1 MKFLLSRVLSTTLFT
16 IVFSV
21 PSQAQALLSNEAK
34 INTIISQMTLE
45 EKVDMLHGKHMF
57 SSAGVER
64 LGIADIE
71 YADGPF
77 GIREEMEPNSWKS
90 LNLATDSATFFPTG
104 SALAAT
110 WSPEMAYAYG
120 RGMGIEARLRG
131 KDMILGPAIN
141 IQRIPTGGRTYEYFS
156 EDPLLSGFLAVAYT
170 KGCQETGTAA
180 CLKHYALNNQENY
193 RGFVDV
199 RISPRAMNEI
209 YLKPFEMAVLEG
221 DAWGVMAAYNKV
233 DGKWCSDNEMLLT
246 DVLRKRWGFPGIV
259 ISDWGGVHATSAVVA
274 GMNVEMPGNRF
285 MGKALLDSVKA
296 GVISEA
302 VIDQRVREL
311 LRVRLLVQPIPVEK
325 ANKEMTA
332 KPEQLK
338 TAYEVAKRSIVLLKN
353 DGVLPLNLKRVKKI
367 AVIGDN
373 ARCKQ
378 ALGGVGAGVK
388 TLREVTPLEGI
399 REAIGNGAEVIW
411 AQGYPSYGAQERFK
425 RVSPQMAPDRKLL
438 VEAVKIARKAD
449 VVIFVAGDNREI
461 ETEGSDRVSIKMP
474 QGQNEVA
481 KALAAANKNLV
492 TVIVA
497 GGPLELE
504 TVRDASKALLISWF
518 NGSEGG
524 TALGD
529 VLTGK
534 VSPSGKLPFTFP
546 IKLEDSPAYA
556 TGSYPQQLK
565 GSDQQGDIF
574 VGLVNREKND
584 RSQELIAP
592 YAEELLVGYRWFTT
606 KKLPVAYP
614 FGHGL
619 SYATFEYSNL
629 TATPNAEGI
638 RVEFDLKNNSSID
651 AEEVAQVYVS
661 REQSALE
668 RPALELKGFQRVAL
682 GKGEQKRVSI
692 LLRRND
698 MKDWNAAIE
707 NWQLEAGEVEVL
719 IGSSSA
725 DLRLTSRPMSVL
737 RMLHAWPIRI
747 SLNPLGKPS
756 VNRLTLTK
764 SISKPIAMPLSWMR
778 KCWSR

>member
-64 LGIADIE
+64 LGIADFE

-311 LRVRLLVQPIPVEK
+311 LRVRLLVQPIPAEK

-438 VEAVKIARKAD
+438 AEAVKIARKAD

-474 QGQNEVA
+474 QGQNEVV

-661 REQSALE
+661 RKQSALE

-707 NWQLEAGEVEVL
+707 NWQLEAGQVEVRV
-719 IGSSSA
+719 GSSST
-725 DLRLTSRPMSVL
+725 DLRLSQTCT
-737 RMLHAWPIRI
+737 I
-747 SLNPLGKPS
+747 N
-756 VNRLTLTK
+756 
-764 SISKPIAMPLSWMR
+764 
-778 KCWSR
+778 

>member
-21 PSQAQALLSNEAK
+21 PSLAQALLSNEAK
-34 INTIISQMTLE
+34 INSIISQMTLE

-90 LNLATDSATFFPTG
+90 LNLSTDSATFFPTG

-311 LRVRLLVQPIPVEK
+311 LRVRLLVQPIPAEK

-438 VEAVKIARKAD
+438 AEAVKVARKAD

-661 REQSALE
+661 RKQSALE

-707 NWQLEAGEVEVL
+707 NWQLEAGQVEVRV
-719 IGSSSA
+719 GSSST
-725 DLRLTSRPMSVL
+725 DLRLSQTCT
-737 RMLHAWPIRI
+737 I
-747 SLNPLGKPS
+747 N
-756 VNRLTLTK
+756 
-764 SISKPIAMPLSWMR
+764 
-778 KCWSR
+778 

>member
-1 MKFLLSRVLSTTLFT
+1 MKALFSRMFLATLFMFV
-16 IVFSV
+16 ISV
-21 PSQAQALLSNEAK
+21 SLQAQALLSNEEK
-34 INTIISQMTLE
+34 ISEIISQMTLE
-45 EKVDMLHGKHMF
+45 EKVEMLHGKHMF

-77 GIREEMEPNSWKS
+77 GIREEMEPHSWKS
-90 LNLATDSATFFPTG
+90 LRLTTDSATFFPTG

-110 WSPEMAYAYG
+110 WSTEMAYAYG

-170 KGCQETGTAA
+170 KGCQETGTAV

-199 RISPRAMNEI
+199 RVSPRAMNEI
-209 YLKPFEMAVLEG
+209 YLKPFEMAVREG

-285 MGKALLDSVKA
+285 MGKALLDSVKS

-311 LRVRLLVQPIPVEK
+311 LRVRLLVKPIPKDK
-325 ANKEMTA
+325 ANVEMTA

-353 DGVLPLNLKRVKKI
+353 DGLLPLNLKRVKKI

-388 TLREVTPLEGI
+388 TLREVTPLDGI
-399 REAIGNGAEVIW
+399 CEAVGNGAEVVW
-411 AQGYPSYGAQERFK
+411 AQGYPTYGAQQRNK
-425 RVSPQMAPDRKLL
+425 RISPQMAPDRKLL
-438 VEAVKIARKAD
+438 AEAVKLARKAD

-492 TVIVA
+492 TVVVA

-504 TVRDASKALLISWF
+504 AVRDVSKALLISWF

-524 TALGD
+524 TALAD
-529 VLTGK
+529 VLMGK

-565 GSDQQGDIF
+565 ERDQQGDIF

-584 RSQELIAP
+584 RNQELIAP
-592 YAEELLVGYRWFTT
+592 YAEELLAGYRWFTT
-606 KKLPVAYP
+606 KQLPVAYP
-614 FGHGL
+614 FGYGL

-629 TATPNAEGI
+629 TAKSNAEGI
-638 RVEFDLKNNSSID
+638 RVEFDLKNHSSFD

-661 REQSALE
+661 RKHSALE

-719 IGSSSA
+719 VGSSSA
-725 DLRLTSRPMSVL
+725 DLRLTQTCT
-737 RMLHAWPIRI
+737 I
-747 SLNPLGKPS
+747 N
-756 VNRLTLTK
+756 
-764 SISKPIAMPLSWMR
+764 
-778 KCWSR
+778 

>member
-90 LNLATDSATFFPTG
+90 LNLSTDSATFFPTG

-311 LRVRLLVQPIPVEK
+311 LRVRLLVQPIPAEK

-438 VEAVKIARKAD
+438 AEAVKIARKAD

-565 GSDQQGDIF
+565 GNDQQGDIF

-606 KKLPVAYP
+606 KQLPVAYP

-707 NWQLEAGEVEVL
+707 NWQLEAGQVEVRV
-719 IGSSSA
+719 GSSSA
-725 DLRLTSRPMSVL
+725 DLRLSQTCT
-737 RMLHAWPIRI
+737 I
-747 SLNPLGKPS
+747 N
-756 VNRLTLTK
+756 
-764 SISKPIAMPLSWMR
+764 
-778 KCWSR
+778 

>member
-1 MKFLLSRVLSTTLFT
+1 MKVPFSRMFLATLFMFVISVSLQAQGLLSY
-16 IVFSV
+16 
-21 PSQAQALLSNEAK
+21 EEK
-34 INTIISQMTLE
+34 ISDIISQMTLE
-45 EKVDMLHGKHMF
+45 EKVEMLHGKHMF

-77 GIREEMEPNSWKS
+77 GIREEMEPHSWNS
-90 LNLATDSATFFPTG
+90 LRLTTDSATFFPTG

-110 WSPEMAYAYG
+110 WSTEMAYAYG

-170 KGCQETGTAA
+170 KGCQETGTAV

-199 RISPRAMNEI
+199 RVSPRAMNEI
-209 YLKPFEMAVLEG
+209 YLKPFEMAVCEG

-285 MGKALLDSVKA
+285 MGKALLDSVKS
-296 GVISEA
+296 GIISEA

-311 LRVRLLVQPIPVEK
+311 LRVRLLVKPIPKEK
-325 ANKEMTA
+325 ANVEMTA

-353 DGVLPLNLKRVKKI
+353 DGLLPLNLKRVKKI

-388 TLREVTPLEGI
+388 TLREVTPLDGI
-399 REAIGNGAEVIW
+399 REAVGNGAEVVW
-411 AQGYPSYGAQERFK
+411 AQGYPAYGAQQRNK
-425 RVSPQMAPDRKLL
+425 RVLPQMAPDRKLL
-438 VEAVKIARKAD
+438 AEAVKLARKAD

-492 TVIVA
+492 TVVVA

-504 TVRDASKALLISWF
+504 AVRDASKALLISWF

-529 VLTGK
+529 VLVGK

-565 GSDQQGDIF
+565 ERDQQGDIF

-584 RSQELIAP
+584 RHQELIAP

-606 KKLPVAYP
+606 KQLPVAYP
-614 FGHGL
+614 FGYGL

-629 TATPNAEGI
+629 TTTPNAEGI
-638 RVEFDLKNNSSID
+638 RVEFDLKNHSSFD

-661 REQSALE
+661 RKHSALE

-698 MKDWNAAIE
+698 MKDWNAAVE

-719 IGSSSA
+719 VGSSSA
-725 DLRLTSRPMSVL
+725 DLRLTQTCT
-737 RMLHAWPIRI
+737 I
-747 SLNPLGKPS
+747 N
-756 VNRLTLTK
+756 
-764 SISKPIAMPLSWMR
+764 
-778 KCWSR
+778 

>member
-1 MKFLLSRVLSTTLFT
+1 
-16 IVFSV
+16 
-21 PSQAQALLSNEAK
+21 
-34 INTIISQMTLE
+34 
-45 EKVDMLHGKHMF
+45 MLHGKHMF

-120 RGMGIEARLRG
+120 RGMGSEARLRG

-141 IQRIPTGGRTYEYFS
+141 IQGIPTGGRTYEYFS

-199 RISPRAMNEI
+199 RISPRAINEI

-311 LRVRLLVQPIPVEK
+311 LRVRLLVQPIPAEK

-438 VEAVKIARKAD
+438 AEAVKIARKAD

-707 NWQLEAGEVEVL
+707 NWQLEAGQVEVRV
-719 IGSSSA
+719 GSSSA
-725 DLRLTSRPMSVL
+725 DLRLSQTCT
-737 RMLHAWPIRI
+737 I
-747 SLNPLGKPS
+747 N
-756 VNRLTLTK
+756 
-764 SISKPIAMPLSWMR
+764 
-778 KCWSR
+778 

>member
-1 MKFLLSRVLSTTLFT
+1 MKFLFSRMFLATLFT
-16 IVFSV
+16 FVFTVSL
-21 PSQAQALLSNEAK
+21 QAQPLLKNEAK
-34 INTIISQMTLE
+34 INDIISQMTLE
-45 EKVDMLHGKHMF
+45 EKVEMLHGKNMF

-64 LGIADIE
+64 LGIADLE

-77 GIREEMEPNSWKS
+77 GIREEMEPHSWNS
-90 LNLATDSATFFPTG
+90 LHLTTDSATFFPTG

-131 KDMILGPAIN
+131 KDMVLGPAMN
-141 IQRIPTGGRTYEYFS
+141 IQRIPTGGRTYEYLS
-156 EDPLLSGFLAVAYT
+156 EDPLLTGFLAVAYT
-170 KGCQETGTAA
+170 KGCQDTGTAV
-180 CLKHYALNNQENY
+180 CLKHFALNNQENY

-199 RISPRAMNEI
+199 RVSPRAMNEI
-209 YLKPFEMAVLEG
+209 YLRPFEMAVREG
-221 DAWGVMAAYNKV
+221 DACGVMSAYNKV

-259 ISDWGGVHATSAVVA
+259 ISDWGGVHATSAVAA

-311 LRVRLLVQPIPVEK
+311 LRVRLLVKPVPAEK
-325 ANKEMTA
+325 ANAEMTA

-399 REAIGNGAEVIW
+399 REAIGNGAEVVW
-411 AQGYPSYGAQERFK
+411 AQGYPSYGAQQRFK

-438 VEAVKIARKAD
+438 AEAVKIARKAD

-481 KALAAANKNLV
+481 KALAAANKNMV
-492 TVIVA
+492 TVVVA
-497 GGPLELE
+497 GGPLELQ

-529 VLTGK
+529 VLIGK

-565 GSDQQGDIF
+565 ESDRQGDIF

-606 KKLPVAYP
+606 KQLPVAYP
-614 FGHGL
+614 FGYGL
-619 SYATFEYSNL
+619 SYANFEYSNL
-629 TATPNAEGI
+629 SAIPNAEGI
-638 RVEFDLKNNSSID
+638 RVEFDLKNNSSFD
-651 AEEVAQVYVS
+651 AEEVAQVYIS
-661 REQSALE
+661 RKQSALE
-668 RPALELKGFQRVAL
+668 RPVLELKGFQRVAL

-698 MKDWNAAIE
+698 MKDWNAAID
-707 NWQLEAGEVEVL
+707 NWQLEAGEVDVRV
-719 IGSSSA
+719 GSSSA
-725 DLRLTSRPMSVL
+725 DLRLTQTCT
-737 RMLHAWPIRI
+737 I
-747 SLNPLGKPS
+747 N
-756 VNRLTLTK
+756 
-764 SISKPIAMPLSWMR
+764 
-778 KCWSR
+778 

>member
-34 INTIISQMTLE
+34 INSIISQMTLE

-311 LRVRLLVQPIPVEK
+311 LRVRLLVNPIPAEK

-353 DGVLPLNLKRVKKI
+353 DGVLPLNLKHVKKI

-438 VEAVKIARKAD
+438 AEAVKIARKAD

-584 RSQELIAP
+584 HSQELIAP

-707 NWQLEAGEVEVL
+707 NWQLEAGQVEVRV
-719 IGSSSA
+719 GSSST
-725 DLRLTSRPMSVL
+725 DLRLSQTCT
-737 RMLHAWPIRI
+737 I
-747 SLNPLGKPS
+747 N
-756 VNRLTLTK
+756 
-764 SISKPIAMPLSWMR
+764 
-778 KCWSR
+778 

>member
-1 MKFLLSRVLSTTLFT
+1 
-16 IVFSV
+16 
-21 PSQAQALLSNEAK
+21 
-34 INTIISQMTLE
+34 
-45 EKVDMLHGKHMF
+45 MLHGKHMF

-296 GVISEA
+296 GVISDA

-311 LRVRLLVQPIPVEK
+311 LRVRLLVQPIPAEK

-438 VEAVKIARKAD
+438 AEAVKIARKAD

-474 QGQNEVA
+474 QGQNEVV

-565 GSDQQGDIF
+565 GSDQQRDIF

-606 KKLPVAYP
+606 MQLPVAYP

-651 AEEVAQVYVS
+651 AEEVAQVYIS
-661 REQSALE
+661 RKQSALE

-707 NWQLEAGEVEVL
+707 NWQLEAGQVEVRV
-719 IGSSSA
+719 GSSSA
-725 DLRLTSRPMSVL
+725 DLRLSQTCT
-737 RMLHAWPIRI
+737 I
-747 SLNPLGKPS
+747 N
-756 VNRLTLTK
+756 
-764 SISKPIAMPLSWMR
+764 
-778 KCWSR
+778 

>member
-34 INTIISQMTLE
+34 INSIISQMTLE

-311 LRVRLLVQPIPVEK
+311 LRVRLLVQPIPAEK

-438 VEAVKIARKAD
+438 AEAVKIARKAD

-474 QGQNEVA
+474 QGQNEVV

-592 YAEELLVGYRWFTT
+592 YVEELLVGYRWFTT

-614 FGHGL
+614 FGYGL

-661 REQSALE
+661 RKQSALE
-668 RPALELKGFQRVAL
+668 RPALELKGFQRVSL

-707 NWQLEAGEVEVL
+707 NWQLEAGQVEVRV
-719 IGSSSA
+719 GSSST
-725 DLRLTSRPMSVL
+725 DLRLSQTCT
-737 RMLHAWPIRI
+737 I
-747 SLNPLGKPS
+747 N
-756 VNRLTLTK
+756 
-764 SISKPIAMPLSWMR
+764 
-778 KCWSR
+778 

>member
-1 MKFLLSRVLSTTLFT
+1 MKFLFSRMFLATLFT
-16 IVFSV
+16 FVFTVSL
-21 PSQAQALLSNEAK
+21 QAQPLLKNEAK
-34 INTIISQMTLE
+34 INDIISQMTLE
-45 EKVDMLHGKHMF
+45 EKVEMLHGKNMF

-64 LGIADIE
+64 LGIADLE

-77 GIREEMEPNSWKS
+77 GIREEMEPHSWNS
-90 LNLATDSATFFPTG
+90 LHLTTDSATFFPTG

-131 KDMILGPAIN
+131 KDMVLGPAMN
-141 IQRIPTGGRTYEYFS
+141 IQRIPTGGRTYEYLS
-156 EDPLLSGFLAVAYT
+156 EDPLLTGFLAVAYT
-170 KGCQETGTAA
+170 KGCQDAGTAV
-180 CLKHYALNNQENY
+180 CLKHFALNNQENY

-199 RISPRAMNEI
+199 RVSPRAMNEI
-209 YLKPFEMAVLEG
+209 YLRPFEMAVREG
-221 DAWGVMAAYNKV
+221 DACGVMSAYNKV

-259 ISDWGGVHATSAVVA
+259 ISDWGGVHATSAVAA

-311 LRVRLLVQPIPVEK
+311 LRVRLLVKPVPAEK
-325 ANKEMTA
+325 ANAEMTA

-399 REAIGNGAEVIW
+399 REAIGNGAEVVW
-411 AQGYPSYGAQERFK
+411 AQGYPSYGAQQRFK

-438 VEAVKIARKAD
+438 AEAVKIARKAD

-481 KALAAANKNLV
+481 KALAAANKNMV
-492 TVIVA
+492 TVVVA
-497 GGPLELE
+497 GGPLELQ

-529 VLTGK
+529 VLIGK

-565 GSDQQGDIF
+565 ESDRQGDIF

-606 KKLPVAYP
+606 KQLPVAYP
-614 FGHGL
+614 FGYGL
-619 SYATFEYSNL
+619 SYANFEYSNL
-629 TATPNAEGI
+629 SAIPNAEGI
-638 RVEFDLKNNSSID
+638 RVEFDLKNNSSFD
-651 AEEVAQVYVS
+651 AEEVAQVYIS
-661 REQSALE
+661 RKQSALE
-668 RPALELKGFQRVAL
+668 RPVLELKGFQRVAI

-698 MKDWNAAIE
+698 MKDWNPAID
-707 NWQLEAGEVEVL
+707 NWQLEAGEVDVRV
-719 IGSSSA
+719 GSSSA
-725 DLRLTSRPMSVL
+725 DLRLTQTCT
-737 RMLHAWPIRI
+737 I
-747 SLNPLGKPS
+747 N
-756 VNRLTLTK
+756 
-764 SISKPIAMPLSWMR
+764 
-778 KCWSR
+778 

>member
-90 LNLATDSATFFPTG
+90 LNLSTDSATFFPTG

-199 RISPRAMNEI
+199 RISPRAINEI

-311 LRVRLLVQPIPVEK
+311 LRVRLLVQPIPAEK

-438 VEAVKIARKAD
+438 AEAVKIARKAD

-707 NWQLEAGEVEVL
+707 NWQLEAGQVEVRV
-719 IGSSSA
+719 GSSSA
-725 DLRLTSRPMSVL
+725 DLRLSQTCT
-737 RMLHAWPIRI
+737 I
-747 SLNPLGKPS
+747 N
-756 VNRLTLTK
+756 
-764 SISKPIAMPLSWMR
+764 
-778 KCWSR
+778 

>member
-1 MKFLLSRVLSTTLFT
+1 MKALFSRMFLVTLFMFV
-16 IVFSV
+16 ISV
-21 PSQAQALLSNEAK
+21 SLQAQGLLSNEEK
-34 INTIISQMTLE
+34 ISGIISQMTLE
-45 EKVDMLHGKHMF
+45 EKVEMLHGKHMF

-77 GIREEMEPNSWKS
+77 GIREEMEPLSWNS
-90 LNLATDSATFFPTG
+90 LHLATDSATFFPTG

-110 WSPEMAYAYG
+110 WSTEMAYAYG

-170 KGCQETGTAA
+170 KGCQETGTAV

-199 RISPRAMNEI
+199 RVSPRAMNEI
-209 YLKPFEMAVLEG
+209 YLKPFEMAVREG

-285 MGKALLDSVKA
+285 MGKALLDSVKR

-302 VIDQRVREL
+302 VIDQRIREL
-311 LRVRLLVQPIPVEK
+311 LRVRLLVKPIPKEK
-325 ANKEMTA
+325 ANVEMTA

-353 DGVLPLNLKRVKKI
+353 DGLLPLNLKRVKKI

-373 ARCKQ
+373 ARCKL

-388 TLREVTPLEGI
+388 TLREVTPLDGI
-399 REAIGNGAEVIW
+399 REAVGNGAEVVW
-411 AQGYPSYGAQERFK
+411 AQGYPAYGAQQRNK

-438 VEAVKIARKAD
+438 AEAVKLARKAD

-492 TVIVA
+492 TVVVA

-504 TVRDASKALLISWF
+504 AVRDASKALLISWF

-529 VLTGK
+529 VLMGK

-565 GSDQQGDIF
+565 ERDQQGDIF

-584 RSQELIAP
+584 RNQELIAP

-606 KKLPVAYP
+606 KQLPVAYP
-614 FGHGL
+614 FGYGL
-619 SYATFEYSNL
+619 SYATFEYRNL

-638 RVEFDLKNNSSID
+638 RVEFDLKNHSSFD

-661 REQSALE
+661 RKHSALE

-725 DLRLTSRPMSVL
+725 DLRLTQTCT
-737 RMLHAWPIRI
+737 I
-747 SLNPLGKPS
+747 N
-756 VNRLTLTK
+756 
-764 SISKPIAMPLSWMR
+764 
-778 KCWSR
+778 

>member
-34 INTIISQMTLE
+34 INSIISQMTLE

-209 YLKPFEMAVLEG
+209 YLKPFEMAVLAG

-296 GVISEA
+296 GVISDA

-311 LRVRLLVQPIPVEK
+311 LRVRLLVQPIPAEK

-438 VEAVKIARKAD
+438 AEAVKVARKAD

-707 NWQLEAGEVEVL
+707 NWQLEAGQVEVRV
-719 IGSSSA
+719 GSSSA
-725 DLRLTSRPMSVL
+725 DLRLSQTCT
-737 RMLHAWPIRI
+737 I
-747 SLNPLGKPS
+747 N
-756 VNRLTLTK
+756 
-764 SISKPIAMPLSWMR
+764 
-778 KCWSR
+778 

>member
-21 PSQAQALLSNEAK
+21 LSQAQALLSNEAK
-34 INTIISQMTLE
+34 INSIISQMTLE

-57 SSAGVER
+57 SSAGVEH

-311 LRVRLLVQPIPVEK
+311 LRVRLLVQPIPAEK

-438 VEAVKIARKAD
+438 AEAVKIARKAD

-707 NWQLEAGEVEVL
+707 NWQLEAGQVEVRV
-719 IGSSSA
+719 GSSSA
-725 DLRLTSRPMSVL
+725 DLRLSQTCT
-737 RMLHAWPIRI
+737 I
-747 SLNPLGKPS
+747 N
-756 VNRLTLTK
+756 
-764 SISKPIAMPLSWMR
+764 
-778 KCWSR
+778 

>member
-1 MKFLLSRVLSTTLFT
+1 MKFLLTRVLSTTLFT

-34 INTIISQMTLE
+34 INSIISQMTLE

-57 SSAGVER
+57 SSSGVER

-90 LNLATDSATFFPTG
+90 LNLSTDSATFFPTG

-233 DGKWCSDNEMLLT
+233 DGKWCSNNEMLLT

-311 LRVRLLVQPIPVEK
+311 LRVRLLVQPIPAEK

-438 VEAVKIARKAD
+438 AEAVKIARKAD

-474 QGQNEVA
+474 QGQNEVV

-614 FGHGL
+614 FGYGL

-661 REQSALE
+661 RKQSALE

-707 NWQLEAGEVEVL
+707 NWQLEAGQVEVRV
-719 IGSSSA
+719 GSSSA
-725 DLRLTSRPMSVL
+725 DLRLSQTCT
-737 RMLHAWPIRI
+737 I
-747 SLNPLGKPS
+747 N
-756 VNRLTLTK
+756 
-764 SISKPIAMPLSWMR
+764 
-778 KCWSR
+778 